1 MAIDY
6 QLKFAEGV
14 APAALAGWL
23 RAAGFADT
31 DSPATFMAPA
41 LTATIGD
48 GRDIGERWA
57 ALGFAPHAEIFFT
70 QDKFASYEEGV
81 ARLVETVALL
91 LREVSADAA
100 LASNNDV
107 VLALRL
113 RGDLVL
119 TNRDDW
125 WIRPTFAPSLANRL
139 GAPYRLEPL
148 PII

>member
-6 QLKFAEGV
+6 QLKFAEDV
-14 APAALAGWL
+14 APSALAGWL
-23 RAAGFADT
+23 RTAGLADT
-31 DSPATFMAPA
+31 DSPATFVAPA

-48 GRDIGERWA
+48 ARDIGRRWA
-57 ALGFAPHAEIFFT
+57 ALGFAPHVEIFFT
-70 QDKFASYEEGV
+70 QDKFAPYEEGI

-91 LREVSADAA
+91 LREVPADAA

-119 TNRDDW
+119 TSRDDW
-125 WIRPTFAPSLANRL
+125 WIRPTFAPGLADRL